1 MRKINYLFLFLIAAV
16 FIYSCS
22 GKTGATGPMGA
33 KGAAGPAGETGATG
47 AVGATGA
54 NGTKIY
60 SGIDTPTV
68 AVGDTGDFYLD
79 LTTSGFYGPKTTTG
93 WGSPFSL
100 IGATGATGANG
111 QNGATGQTGA
121 TGTPGSVIYS
131 GATVPDSTIGING
144 DYYLNTVTELFYG
157 PKTAN
162 QWPAPISIMGQP
174 GTANVI
180 YSDWETATAFSETK
194 IFGRNTF
201 AASFAEPKITQSI
214 LDQGAVIVY
223 GKLDGYN
230 TEIWPT
236 NQVSQLPIIVSYVQ
250 TTAKGKNQGES
261 DTWSGVD
268 TVGTVSVTF
277 TNNHNLYTKADSIY
291 NNMQF
296 RYIII
301 PGGVSATGNSLVKG
315 KGKMTNRV
323 TNPINAQ
330 ELKGKSYDEVKQML
344 HLKD

>member
-93 WGSPFSL
+93 WGVPFSL
-100 IGATGATGANG
+100 IGATGAT
-111 QNGATGQTGA
+111 GATGQTGA

-157 PKTAN
+157 PKTDN

-180 YSDWETATAFSETK
+180 YSDWETTSVYSVSK
-194 IFGRNTF
+194 IFGRTTF
-201 AASFAEPKITQSI
+201 KASFAEPKITQSI
-214 LDQGAVIVY
+214 LDQGAIIVY

-230 TEIWPT
+230 PEIWPV
-236 NQVSQLPIIVSYVQ
+236 NQVSQLPIVLSYVQ
-250 TTAKGKNQGES
+250 PNPNTGKNQGEI

-268 TVGTVSVTF
+268 TLGSVGITF
-277 TNNHNLYTKADSIY
+277 TNNHNLYTKPDSIY

-301 PGGVSATGNSLVKG
+301 PGGVSATGNSLVKI

-323 TNPINAQ
+323 INPINVQALQ
-330 ELKGKSYDEVKQML
+330 GKSYDEVKQML